1 MATSR
6 GEAKGDEEAVEGE
19 KGDQPARK
27 ASGCG
32 GSGGRLAS
40 VPVAGF
46 CFPREVAETGRRSQ
60 RGDDAGRL
68 GPPGSEQIG
77 QLT

>member
-32 GSGGRLAS
+32 GSGERL
-40 VPVAGF
+40 PVAGF

-60 RGDDAGRL
+60 RGETM
-68 GPPGSEQIG
+68 PVV
-77 QLT
+77 

>member
-6 GEAKGDEEAVEGE
+6 GEAKGDEETVEGE

-27 ASGCG
+27 ASGRG
-32 GSGGRLAS
+32 GSGERLAS
-40 VPVAGF
+40 VQAAGF

-60 RGDDAGRL
+60 RGETM
-68 GPPGSEQIG
+68 PVV
-77 QLT
+77 

>member
-27 ASGCG
+27 ASGRG
-32 GSGGRLAS
+32 GSGERL
-40 VPVAGF
+40 PVAGF
-46 CFPREVAETGRRSQ
+46 CFPREVAE

>member
-27 ASGCG
+27 ASGRG
-32 GSGGRLAS
+32 GSGERL
-40 VPVAGF
+40 PVAGF
-46 CFPREVAETGRRSQ
+46 CFPREVAETDGQEVAEGRRCRSF
-60 RGDDAGRL
+60 RATGK
-68 GPPGSEQIG
+68 
-77 QLT
+77 

>member
-27 ASGCG
+27 ASRRG
-32 GSGGRLAS
+32 GSGERL
-40 VPVAGF
+40 PVAGF
-46 CFPREVAETGRRSQ
+46 CFPREVAE

>member
-27 ASGCG
+27 ASGRG

-46 CFPREVAETGRRSQ
+46 CFPREVAE

>member
-27 ASGCG
+27 ASGRG
-32 GSGGRLAS
+32 GSGERL
-40 VPVAGF
+40 PVTGF
-46 CFPREVAETGRRSQ
+46 CFPREVAE

>member
-27 ASGCG
+27 ASGRG
-32 GSGGRLAS
+32 GSGERL
-40 VPVAGF
+40 PVAGF
-46 CFPREVAETGRRSQ
+46 CFPREVAETGRRLQ
-60 RGDDAGRL
+60 RGDNAGRL